1 MNVASYFSPY
11 IDEDLDLIRFIINT
25 IISNSLW
32 RINSP
37 FFKKK
42 FWLVCERFEAFTHD
56 FTHFIGIYAQ
66 INPHLRAREEGFEA

>member
-37 FFKKK
+37 FKKK
-42 FWLVCERFEAFTHD
+42 NS
-56 FTHFIGIYAQ
+56 G
-66 INPHLRAREEGFEA
+66 